1 MGFVKGMVAG
11 VLGVAGIFVTAAVV
25 SVVKDEKKHKEEMQ
39 QKKEK
44 FEKDMASDEANRKE
58 AEKEF
63 DAKVGSIFEKIF
75 DKDSVLQPAVL

>member
-1 MGFVKGMVAG
+1 MGFVKGMFAG

-25 SVVKDEKKHKEEMQ
+25 SVIKDEKKHKEEIK
-39 QKKEK
+39 QKKEQ

-63 DAKVGSIFEKIF
+63 DAKVGSIFEKVF